1 MSVYAPLERRLS
13 QTEQDAV
20 TLSFEEIERVLG
32 RKLPQS
38 AYDQRIMRQWWANTD
53 THSQAKA
60 WLKTGRKARLN
71 VAENQV
77 TFVRDDVGADVS
89 TTASA
94 LTSAAKQLVRAV
106 AQDRGVDTAGAM
118 AIVLNEAARARRRAI
133 LDWFDGKSTY
143 SETSSAAL
151 IREDRDAR

>member
-1 MSVYAPLERRLS
+1 MSVYAPLERRLA
-13 QTEQDAV
+13 QADQDAV
-20 TLSFEEIERVLG
+20 TLSFDEIERLLG

-38 AYDQRIMRQWWANTD
+38 AYDERIKRQWWANTD

-77 TFVRDDVGADVS
+77 TFTRDDPS
-89 TTASA
+89 MTASA
-94 LTSAAKQLVRAV
+94 LTPAARHLVRAV
-106 AQDRGVDTAGAM
+106 AKDRGVDNPAAM
-118 AIVLNEAARARRRAI
+118 AIVLNEAARARRQAI

>member
-1 MSVYAPLERRLS
+1 MSVYAPLERRLA
-13 QTEQDAV
+13 QADQDAV
-20 TLSFEEIERVLG
+20 TLSFDEIERLLG

-38 AYDQRIMRQWWANTD
+38 AYDERIKRQWWANTD

-77 TFVRDDVGADVS
+77 TFIRDDLS
-89 TTASA
+89 MTASA
-94 LTSAAKQLVRAV
+94 LTPAAKQLVRAV
-106 AQDRGVDTAGAM
+106 AQDRGVDTSTAM
-118 AIVLNEAARARRRAI
+118 AILLNEAARARRRAI

>member
-13 QTEQDAV
+13 QADQDAV

-38 AYDQRIMRQWWANTD
+38 AYDERIKRQWWANTD

-60 WLKTGRKARLN
+60 WLKAGRKARLN

-77 TFVRDDVGADVS
+77 TFIRDGAGDDLS
-89 TTASA
+89 ATASA
-94 LTSAAKQLVRAV
+94 LTPAAKQLVRAV
-106 AQDRGVDTAGAM
+106 ALERGVDTPTAM

>member
-1 MSVYAPLERRLS
+1 MSIYAPLEHRLAKAD
-13 QTEQDAV
+13 QDAV
-20 TLSFEEIERVLG
+20 TLSFAEIERLLG

-38 AYDQRIMRQWWANTD
+38 AYDERIKRQWWANTD

-77 TFVRDDVGADVS
+77 TFIRDATPDLSVNE
-89 TTASA
+89 SA
-94 LTSAAKQLVRAV
+94 LTPAAKQLLRVFVR
-106 AQDRGVDTAGAM
+106 DRGVDTAT
-118 AIVLNEAARARRRAI
+118 AIALLLNEVAREKREAVLR
-133 LDWFDGKSTY
+133 WFDDNARPSA
-143 SETSSAAL
+143 SSSADL

>member
-1 MSVYAPLERRLS
+1 MSVYAPLEHRLAKA
-13 QTEQDAV
+13 EQDAV
-20 TLSFEEIERVLG
+20 TLSFEEIERLLG

-38 AYDQRIMRQWWANTD
+38 AYDERIKRQWWANTD

-77 TFVRDDVGADVS
+77 TFVRDDATHDLSV
-89 TTASA
+89 TESA
-94 LTSAAKQLVRAV
+94 LTPAAKQLLRVLAR
-106 AQDRGVDTAGAM
+106 DRGVDTPT
-118 AIVLNEAARARRRAI
+118 AIAILLNETARARRGAVLR
-133 LDWFDGKSTY
+133 WFDENARPSA
-143 SETSSAAL
+143 SSSVDL